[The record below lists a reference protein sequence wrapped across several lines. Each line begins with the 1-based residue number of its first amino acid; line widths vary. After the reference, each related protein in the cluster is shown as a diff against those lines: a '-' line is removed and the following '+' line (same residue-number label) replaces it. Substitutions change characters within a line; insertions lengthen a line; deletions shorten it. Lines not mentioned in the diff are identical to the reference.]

1 MIKKLKIYSLQDFV
15 SLDIPE
21 KSFIVDPFLPE
32 RGLIEIYA
40 KPGVG
45 KTTFA
50 LSLGMAVALGSPFLK
65 WNAPKP
71 KQVLYIDGEM
81 PPSEMQE
88 RAKAT
93 AQYFEVDALE
103 VENFKILN
111 RDMNNGQLPDINETS
126 GQREF
131 DIATNNADLII
142 LDNLSALRF
151 TGKENEA
158 DSWSIIQR
166 WLLEMRGRG
175 KTVIILHH
183 AGKDGTSRG
192 TSRRHDILDTVIKL
206 QRPSDY
212 LQSEGAVFELH
223 FEKCRGFFG
232 DAAEPVGLS
241 YTIIDGI
248 SHWECFAISD
258 ETMEEVVSLTNQGL
272 RQTEIASK
280 MGISQPK
287 VSKLLKSAK
296 EKGLI

>member
-88 RAKAT
+88 RARAT
-93 AQYFEVDALE
+93 AQYFGVDALE

-241 YTIIDGI
+241 YTTIDGI

>member
-1 MIKKLKIYSLQDFV
+1 MTKLKIYSLQDFI

-81 PPSEMQE
+81 PPSDMQE
-88 RAKAT
+88 RARAT
-93 AQYFEVDALE
+93 AQYFGVDALE

-111 RDMNNGQLPDINETS
+111 RDMNNGQLPDIGETS

-131 DIATNNADLII
+131 DVATNNADLII

-241 YTIIDGI
+241 YTIIGGI

-258 ETMEEVVSLTNQGL
+258 ETIEEVVSLTKQGL